1 MPSIRRLVVATAALM
16 LIAGFAGSGCTQPA
30 AATRSTPPPVASASS
45 FPHEGSDLAPDPAV
59 TWGRL
64 ANGLRWAAM
73 TNQQPRDKISI
84 RLQVQSGS
92 LLETDDQRG
101 LAHYLEHLAFN
112 GTTHYPPGELNKRL
126 QPLGIA
132 FGTHSN
138 AHTSFDETVYKLDLP
153 DAKPATL
160 ALGLE
165 VIADFAGG
173 MLLLPAEIEHERG
186 VIQAEMRDRDSAGF
200 RQRKATFAAIFP
212 GLTIAQRFPI
222 GEPATVQAATPELIR
237 DYYETWYRPER
248 MVLTVVGAVDAA
260 AAKAAIE
267 TAFVGLAARAPARA
281 ETARG
286 TFAPAQLSVL
296 HHYEAE
302 AKGTELALVRVHP
315 EAKSVDTRARRRARL
330 LEDIGERILDRRL
343 TEYAERNPDGPLISG
358 DASASRWLDL
368 RIAEVSADVRPGSL
382 DAAVAVI
389 EQELRR
395 FLRFGP
401 TAAELAVVRADVRTA
416 LDALVAQRANR
427 PNSALASQLYDAV
440 FEGDVVLSPEQSRD
454 LVLPWLDGVAAE
466 EVRLA
471 LTALFGEG
479 HRALTVSGREPRPRD
494 AEDRLRAAWARSLA
508 VAVSAPVEA
517 AAASWAYAT
526 RPPAGTIVDDI
537 TVAGG
542 VVQLCCAN
550 HARANLLRTEYKPG
564 EVLIALRLEIAPA
577 PHQAGLRE
585 LAGAAFLAAGLGK
598 HTQQELRTVLAGTTA
613 RVTGLQFSDDG
624 AVLTATCLPK
634 DLESALQQLRAYL
647 TDPGWRPEAEAQAKA
662 QWLQSLAGLDTDL
675 DAQTSRR
682 FTSLL
687 VADAPHRRQATP
699 AEAAA
704 TSFAALKAWF
714 APTLAQAP
722 LSLSIVGD
730 IEVAAARTLVAA
742 YFGSLPARRPVEV
755 WSGPAQ
761 ALAPAPAIP
770 DGEHRIDVPGKVA
783 RALVLMAWPTDD
795 FYDIGRTRRLGVLA
809 QAMGERLR
817 DELREKLGQAYSP
830 YVGRQAS
837 EAYEGFGYLVAQAGV
852 APEHIDAARAAM
864 LTVASDLIEKGV
876 DQALLDQ
883 VKPPLVKNLGAQR
896 QQNSYWL
903 GQVLMRCQ
911 QQPFRIAWAQTMEAD
926 FAAVSPPE
934 LSALAA
940 RYLVAKPLVVIGVCA
955 GDAATK

>member
-1 MPSIRRLVVATAALM
+1 MPSIRRLVVATAALT

-153 DAKPATL
+153 DAKPVTL

-302 AKGTELALVRVHP
+302 AEGTELALVRVHP

-416 LDALVAQRANR
+416 LDAHVAQRANR

-454 LVLPWLDGVAAE
+454 LVLPWLDGVAAS
-466 EVRLA
+466 R
-471 LTALFGEG
+471 
-479 HRALTVSGREPRPRD
+479 
-494 AEDRLRAAWARSLA
+494 
-508 VAVSAPVEA
+508 
-517 AAASWAYAT
+517 
-526 RPPAGTIVDDI
+526 
-537 TVAGG
+537 
-542 VVQLCCAN
+542 
-550 HARANLLRTEYKPG
+550 ARATPKT
-564 EVLIALRLEIAPA
+564 ACAPR
-577 PHQAGLRE
+577 GR
-585 LAGAAFLAAGLGK
+585 
-598 HTQQELRTVLAGTTA
+598 A
-613 RVTGLQFSDDG
+613 RWRS
-624 AVLTATCLPK
+624 P
-634 DLESALQQLRAYL
+634 SA
-647 TDPGWRPEAEAQAKA
+647 
-662 QWLQSLAGLDTDL
+662 
-675 DAQTSRR
+675 RR
-682 FTSLL
+682 SKR
-687 VADAPHRRQATP
+687 RRQAGAMPP
-699 AEAAA
+699 APRQEPSSTTSPLPAAWSSSA
-704 TSFAALKAWF
+704 
-714 APTLAQAP
+714 APTMRAP
-722 LSLSIVGD
+722 TCCAPSTSRARCSSRCASRSRPRRTRPACANSPGRLSSPPD
-730 IEVAAARTLVAA
+730 SASTPSKSCAPC
-742 YFGSLPARRPVEV
+742 S
-755 WSGPAQ
+755 
-761 ALAPAPAIP
+761 PAPP
-770 DGEHRIDVPGKVA
+770 
-783 RALVLMAWPTDD
+783 RA
-795 FYDIGRTRRLGVLA
+795 
-809 QAMGERLR
+809 
-817 DELREKLGQAYSP
+817 
-830 YVGRQAS
+830 
-837 EAYEGFGYLVAQAGV
+837 
-852 APEHIDAARAAM
+852 
-864 LTVASDLIEKGV
+864 
-876 DQALLDQ
+876 
-883 VKPPLVKNLGAQR
+883 
-896 QQNSYWL
+896 
-903 GQVLMRCQ
+903 
-911 QQPFRIAWAQTMEAD
+911 
-926 FAAVSPPE
+926 
-934 LSALAA
+934 
-940 RYLVAKPLVVIGVCA
+940 
-955 GDAATK
+955 